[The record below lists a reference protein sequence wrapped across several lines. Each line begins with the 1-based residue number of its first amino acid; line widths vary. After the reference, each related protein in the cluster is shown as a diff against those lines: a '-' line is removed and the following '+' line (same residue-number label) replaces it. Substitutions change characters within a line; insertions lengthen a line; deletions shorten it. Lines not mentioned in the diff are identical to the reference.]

1 MTDVSLAQFQFDYD
15 LTWAAFFMNP
25 DGTIYGRYGTRSVAG
40 PMAHISIASLK
51 NAMRRA
57 LLLHR
62 DYPTNGASLAGKRGS
77 EPRWKTAL
85 AIPALRRRF
94 AKKLM
99 APKKGCIHCHHI
111 YDGWHETAY
120 DEGAFDIESIW
131 VYPLPSNIG
140 MPIDVDS
147 GNVISKVKKGSF
159 AQKAGVKDGDTIRTM
174 NGQPIISI
182 ADMQWVL
189 HNQKK
194 AADLHVEVE
203 RNGEVLA
210 KTLKLSGDWKR
221 SDISWRESIW
231 GLPPKLGIRTHKL
244 KEEERERLGL
254 APDALALKVLGP
266 PRKDVQKARV
276 KKGDII
282 VEANGKTEA
291 MTQRQFNVWV
301 KLNYHP
307 GDQLP
312 IRVIREGK
320 KISLTILLE

>member
-1 MTDVSLAQFQFDYD
+1 MPRSIGVVRQDSEVYQLLAQFVNVRLVEMTDVSLAQFQFDYD

-40 PMAHISIASLK
+40 PMAHLSIASLK

-94 AKKLM
+94 AKQLM
-99 APKKGCIHCHHI
+99 APLEGCIHCHHI
-111 YDGWHETAY
+111 YDGWHQTAY

-147 GNVISKVKKGSF
+147 GNVIEKVTQGSF

-174 NGQPIISI
+174 NGPAS
-182 ADMQWVL
+182 
-189 HNQKK
+189 
-194 AADLHVEVE
+194 
-203 RNGEVLA
+203 NGFCVYGGFPTFHRI
-210 KTLKLSGDWKR
+210 KW
-221 SDISWRESIW
+221 
-231 GLPPKLGIRTHKL
+231 
-244 KEEERERLGL
+244 
-254 APDALALKVLGP
+254 
-266 PRKDVQKARV
+266 
-276 KKGDII
+276 
-282 VEANGKTEA
+282 
-291 MTQRQFNVWV
+291 
-301 KLNYHP
+301 
-307 GDQLP
+307 
-312 IRVIREGK
+312 
-320 KISLTILLE
+320 